1 MCISGWLRDSRDFQR
16 PWGVSLSHPRIVD
29 KQELLERFYFTH
41 NPENVQRCQKI
52 IKHWKGRCFQ
62 LWKALHQKYGTDP
75 SNLFPLKEG
84 PRISAELTHEEREA
98 IALLLNELGYSNE
111 TEAAS
116 PVRNQDSPTA
126 LQTRSSPPEARKLQS
141 TQNQIRDSLTSKKG
155 LLENF
160 GVKSADM
167 SISTISSN
175 LSLFEE
181 DSQVKQSNSDDASTR
196 PETPSSTA
204 STKESKQ
211 LADPKPEKSPAP
223 PKHLLTVWDYN
234 ANYGGELYTVKWESN
249 LLMELCDSVTDQ
261 MIEWGI
267 SGICQPCQCCGKFLA
282 APTIRTEE
290 LDKKVTFT
298 TFNKLLKCN
307 DIQINTLFTC

>member
-1 MCISGWLRDSRDFQR
+1 
-16 PWGVSLSHPRIVD
+16 
-29 KQELLERFYFTH
+29 
-41 NPENVQRCQKI
+41 
-52 IKHWKGRCFQ
+52 
-62 LWKALHQKYGTDP
+62 
-75 SNLFPLKEG
+75 
-84 PRISAELTHEEREA
+84 
-98 IALLLNELGYSNE
+98 
-111 TEAAS
+111 
-116 PVRNQDSPTA
+116 
-126 LQTRSSPPEARKLQS
+126 
-141 TQNQIRDSLTSKKG
+141 
-155 LLENF
+155 
-160 GVKSADM
+160 M

-267 SGICQPCQCCGKFLA
+267 SGTK
-282 APTIRTEE
+282 TI
-290 LDKKVTFT
+290 LHT
-298 TFNKLLKCN
+298 TVFA
-307 DIQINTLFTC
+307 TLMTGTCSQRAYFIWTSFITDGL